1 MWPPTGRTLKVRQGK
16 ASHKIPQITRFHLY
30 EMSREDRSLEA
41 ESRPE
46 VAGALVE
53 GRSGKELLMGL
64 GFPFE

>member
-1 MWPPTGRTLKVRQGK
+1 
-16 ASHKIPQITRFHLY
+16 
-30 EMSREDRSLEA
+30 MSREDRSLEA